1 MNIMKI
7 YITIIIKNKDLSI
20 LNKDKKINNLI
31 SLHEQEIANPILK
44 HINERKD
51 LRLIGKH
58 QIKDKDR
65 APTISFISNKK
76 TSKEISKKLQLNKIA
91 TRNDNFYAWRCL
103 EALGIDLNDGVL
115 RLSMVHYNNT
125 SDVSRVLSAL
135 EQI

>member
-1 MNIMKI
+1 M
-7 YITIIIKNKDLSI
+7 
-20 LNKDKKINNLI
+20 
-31 SLHEQEIANPILK
+31 
-44 HINERKD
+44 
-51 LRLIGKH
+51 
-58 QIKDKDR
+58 
-65 APTISFISNKK
+65 
-76 TSKEISKKLQLNKIA
+76 NKIA